1 MEKDWQLIHT
11 TDKAESAEYISK
23 VLEKEGLH
31 VVSINKKDSSYQIGE
46 IELYVLKFEAEK
58 ASEILNAIKQ

>member
-11 TDKAESAEYISK
+11 TDTVEKADFISK
-23 VLEKEGLH
+23 VLEKEELH
-31 VVSINKKDSSYQIGE
+31 VVVINKKDSVYQIGD

-58 ASEILNAIKQ
+58 AFELLKTIK